1 MNMIRRP
8 RKIGAELR
16 KDVVSRRGMYLE
28 DARYQEFAAEC
39 YAIGKSVSEVVEGLM
54 QLWLDARKAE
64 KS

>member
-1 MNMIRRP
+1 
-8 RKIGAELR
+8 
-16 KDVVSRRGMYLE
+16 MYLE